1 MYYVMPYRK
10 SSKTLNFG
18 HQKLSVV
25 DCSKRKHNVFIY
37 ETNKTNPYS
46 MSTTILVFDR
56 VQFANTYHVSA
67 I

>member
-1 MYYVMPYRK
+1 MPYRK

-25 DCSKRKHNVFIY
+25 DKQDKSLQY
-37 ETNKTNPYS
+37 EYYY
-46 MSTTILVFDR
+46 DR